1 MKNNNNNNVNMN
13 NEKMEGKE
21 MEKKLT
27 LADLKT
33 AMAVATNASDNTD
46 SMIACEYLNDMSAM
60 DKAFADYNK
69 QLLSSVYDTM
79 KTPADV
85 MKCAHYSPLY
95 SQWDKKNKAYKAV
108 SRTTRLNVLDF
119 IEKKGLESELPEKVK
134 VFSEKL
140 ADFIKSEV
148 QYDGGKKTVNV
159 KTVVPYLQS
168 IMDCIGIDGM
178 IARNRDVRFLAY
190 TVSGGSSTI
199 GALREV
205 SVSRVATMLIDVYT
219 VQLSGGM
226 YDFEKKEAEKA

>member
-13 NEKMEGKE
+13 NNEKE
-21 MEKKLT
+21 MEEKKMT
-27 LADLKT
+27 MTDIKT
-33 AMAVATNASDNTD
+33 AMENANNARANTD
-46 SMIACEYLNDMSAM
+46 SLVACEYLDTMEEMDTTFSA
-60 DKAFADYNK
+60 YNK
-69 QLLSSVYDTM
+69 SLLEAVYNETN
-79 KTPADV
+79 TPAEL
-85 MKCAHYSPLY
+85 MKRGHYSPLH
-95 SQWDKKNKAYKAV
+95 SQWDKKNNTFKAV
-108 SRTTRLNVLDF
+108 ARVARLNVLDF

-140 ADFIKSEV
+140 SAFIASEV

-159 KTVVPYLQS
+159 KTVVPFLQS

-219 VQLSGGM
+219 VQLAGGM